1 MEQVQVDGIRNGTQ
15 VRELKGQ
22 NVQGTSENF
31 FAFFFFFLSS
41 HLLQKSN
48 NKDPEMIIT

>member
-31 FAFFFFFLSS
+31 FAFFLSS